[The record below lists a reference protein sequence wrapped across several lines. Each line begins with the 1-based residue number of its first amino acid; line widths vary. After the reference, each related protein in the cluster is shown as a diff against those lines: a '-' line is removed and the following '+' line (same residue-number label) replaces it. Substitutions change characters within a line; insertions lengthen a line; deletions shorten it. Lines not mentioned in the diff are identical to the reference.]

1 MRDQTFKI
9 MTGNCLIKELVSTR
23 IRGKP
28 PKSQKGNTMNKRTRI
43 SVLASSGLLIFVLS
57 LPWTKSAEGNTD
69 PRPTISD
76 VCGFPSPSLRN
87 NLNLFDNL
95 FEQKDYVSA
104 EGLARSRSKVAGLYF
119 GAGLGYASLNSSDL
133 KMLNQAGLGR
143 IGQGSFG
150 GHGDI
155 GMVLDLRYI
164 MITGML
170 SWYFSAHTWEN
181 CFGSGLDVRLYGRMR
196 DFELKIGPCIQYLCG
211 KRIENLQPDK
221 WYPEIVPFFLVGKTQ
236 KMWLRDDNKDGFTKG
251 EGPLFFG
258 GGIDLV
264 GFLGE
269 VGAITIGLKLVYR
282 GEHSYQAFKIGE
294 EVPLETKASP
304 YSVTA
309 TMGFMIL
316 PF

>member
-1 MRDQTFKI
+1 M
-9 MTGNCLIKELVSTR
+9 STR
-23 IRGKP
+23 H
-28 PKSQKGNTMNKRTRI
+28 KRTRI
-43 SVLASSGLLIFVLS
+43 SVLASSVFLIFVLS
-57 LPWTKSAEGNTD
+57 LLWTKSAEGNMV
-69 PRPTISD
+69 PRFVLGKVSD
-76 VCGFPSPSLRN
+76 FSDFSLKRK
-87 NLNLFDNL
+87 LNLSNNVL
-95 FEQKDYVSA
+95 AQTNEVSTEA
-104 EGLARSRSKVAGLYF
+104 LVRSRLKIAGLYF

-133 KMLNQAGLGR
+133 KMLNQVGLGR

-155 GMVLDLRYI
+155 GVVFDLRYL

-196 DFELKIGPCIQYLCG
+196 DFELKIGPCIQYLHG
-211 KRIENLQPDK
+211 KRIENLKPDE

-251 EGPLFFG
+251 EGPIFFG
-258 GGIDLV
+258 GGIDLI
-264 GFLGE
+264 GFFAE
-269 VGAITIGLKLVYR
+269 MGALTLGLKYVYR

-294 EVPLETKASP
+294 EVPLETRASP
-304 YSVTA
+304 YSLTV